1 MYKVV
6 KQGKIDHLRLMTFI
20 SDEVISVYENA
31 ATPDVS
37 DISGWVQT
45 RHKDNA

>member
-20 SDEVISVYENA
+20 SDEVISVYEKLLHLMFR
-31 ATPDVS
+31 
-37 DISGWVQT
+37 ISGWVQT